1 MDADRLIAIAR
12 NPSHVIG
19 IFNYCDRWC
28 ERCLFTDRCLQY
40 QTEPHLPEPQDEHE
54 RDRLTLEY
62 VGEQFALMRESLQR
76 KMEEFGLPMPTPE
89 ELSRPDPEAEACQE
103 RVRAH
108 PVLRAAMAYRQ
119 LVEAWFQS
127 EREALCG
134 KAENLIARV
143 EGGDD
148 GQAVLMEASQVKN
161 ALEIIEY
168 DWSFLHPKL
177 NRALE
182 GRAWEAAYPDFGRD
196 PVQNDSN
203 GSAKVALISIDRSE
217 AAWRL
222 IAEWTDTIST
232 AGLLADSLA
241 QLRSL
246 VEEEFPDARRFVRPG
261 FDQVPR

>member
-1 MDADRLIAIAR
+1 MDADRLIAMAR
-12 NPSHVIG
+12 NPNNIIG

-40 QTEPHLPEPQDEHE
+40 QTEPHLPEPKDEQEAHT
-54 RDRLTLEY
+54 LTLEY
-62 VGEQFALMRESLQR
+62 VAQQFALTRELLQR
-76 KMEEFGLPMPTPE
+76 KMEESGVPMPTQE
-89 ELSRPDPEAEACQE
+89 ELSRPDPEAEAREE
-103 RVRAH
+103 RVRDH
-108 PVLRAAMAYRQ
+108 PVLRAALAYRH

-134 KAENLIARV
+134 KAEDLIARV
-143 EGGDD
+143 ERGDEVE
-148 GQAVLMEASQVKN
+148 ALLMEATQVKN

-182 GRAWEAAYPDFGRD
+182 GRAWEAAYPDDDRD

-222 IAEWTDTIST
+222 IAEWTDTSAT
-232 AGLLADSLA
+232 AGLLAGWLA

-246 VEEEFPDARRFVRPG
+246 VENEFPDARRFIRPG
-261 FDQVPR
+261 FDRVAR